1 MQLLFGYT
9 PGARPP
15 SGIPL
20 LDADPFDMLVLTA
33 CGIAGFV
40 AARLARLPAAA
51 IHGPMLFSA
60 GLHMTGVTDAKP
72 PTELVN
78 AAQVVVGTTIGC
90 RFAGVTLGLV
100 TRTLVASFGSTII
113 LVASGLL
120 FAVLLHPLTGLPT
133 IGIFLAFAPGG
144 VAEMSL
150 IALALSLDAA
160 LVATHHIVRILLIV
174 VITPLLFRLLP
185 AQVVGRGRLPAPG
198 ED

>member
-1 MQLLFGYT
+1 MQLRVGYA

-20 LDADPFDMLVLTA
+20 LDADPCDRLVRTA

-40 AARLARLPAAA
+40 AARLARVPAAA
-51 IHGPMLFSA
+51 ILGPMLFSA

-120 FAVLLHPLTGLPT
+120 FAVLLQ
-133 IGIFLAFAPGG
+133 IG
-144 VAEMSL
+144 
-150 IALALSLDAA
+150 
-160 LVATHHIVRILLIV
+160 R
-174 VITPLLFRLLP
+174 
-185 AQVVGRGRLPAPG
+185 AQV
-198 ED
+198 